1 MNRKALALSLGL
13 ACLLAA
19 GLPARAQD
27 GVLKLTLQD
36 AVTRALQNNI
46 SLQVAVLGPESAALS
61 LAQAK
66 DIYLP
71 TLSFSYSKRNS
82 ENAGYSFLDTG
93 SSTVTKTDNVQG
105 TVRQTTPWGGTL
117 SLGLSDGMTDST
129 QIGNTINPRYSTSL
143 SLSFS
148 QPLLKGFGAK
158 MTNMDIVIAR
168 NSLDS
173 SKIQLEKTVEDTIYS
188 VTQAYWMLVYSIENL
203 KVQKTSLQLAKDLLA
218 QNQRR
223 VEIGQ
228 LAPLE
233 VLSAQS
239 RVATLEA
246 QLLSSEASIKA
257 YEDNLR
263 LLLALTDEE
272 ERQFK
277 SIEPTDKPDF
287 TAHPVDLDESI
298 ATAMVK
304 RSDLQVNRISIQTQ
318 ELNRAYAKN
327 QLLPGLNL
335 TAGLSSPGISGTQIT
350 YDGSPLNGIILSTTE
365 RGRSVAYSDTFGFKY
380 PNWNIGLTLD
390 VSLSN
395 FLTKAGYGMARL
407 NLKTAMLNLKN
418 TEKTALNDVRTA
430 VRLLQTTYKQVEAY
444 KVARELAEK
453 NLAAEEEKLRV
464 GMSTNYLVLEYQS
477 ALGSARTAELQA
489 IINYNVAQTGLERA
503 IGTLLEN
510 KSIKIQDIP
519 IR

>member
-1 MNRKALALSLGL
+1 
-13 ACLLAA
+13 
-19 GLPARAQD
+19 
-27 GVLKLTLQD
+27 
-36 AVTRALQNNI
+36 
-46 SLQVAVLGPESAALS
+46 VAVLGPESAALS

-519 IR
+519 IH